1 MIDAANV
8 DKFLSHMKGIK
19 TSGDF
24 LVFNMKYGLDQNAEN
39 FWQVIDEMNT
49 EYIGKNPVHGGIID
63 LHKYGSLDLV
73 APL

>member
-8 DKFLSHMKGIK
+8 DKFISHMKGIK
-19 TSGDF
+19 TRGDF
-24 LVFNMKYGLDQNAEN
+24 LVFNMKYGLDQNAEK
-39 FWQVIDEMNT
+39 FWQVIDEMNS
-49 EYIGKNPVHGGIID
+49 EYIGKNPVLGGIID